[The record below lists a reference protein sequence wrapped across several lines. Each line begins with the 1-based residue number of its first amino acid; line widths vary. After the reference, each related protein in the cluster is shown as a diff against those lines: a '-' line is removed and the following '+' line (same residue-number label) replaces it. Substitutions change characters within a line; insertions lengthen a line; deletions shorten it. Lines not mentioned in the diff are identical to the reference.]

1 MVIETTIKT
10 PQFLGSQQDFD
21 FTEQSGKISNI
32 NWLFEPD
39 GKYHRGRVGIHSVQ
53 FKNEADWKKFKIK

>member
-10 PQFLGSQQDFD
+10 PQFSGSKVID
-21 FTEQSGKISNI
+21 FTEQSGKISDI

-39 GKYHRGRVGIHSVQ
+39 GKYHKGKIGIHSVH
-53 FKNEADWKKFKIK
+53 FKDQNDWRKYKIK